1 MADVMSNYVKFL
13 RGTPTAYHKLPQK
26 DADTL
31 YFVSEADATVGQLW
45 LGEKLITSTTSPEG
59 IIDHLSELLD
69 VDIAG
74 AQHGM
79 VLGFD
84 EIKEK
89 WVPMEVNAAVEVSI
103 MKGASETE
111 DGAAGLV
118 PAPKIG
124 EQNYFLR
131 GDGTWA
137 PVNGNEDSL
146 SFKTID
152 SVDAIKALIGT
163 EDADKFIYLVS
174 IGDTENNKY
183 DEYIIV
189 GNDVEKLGAQE
200 VNLDDYVTTEALEE
214 ALKDK
219 VSTSDLE
226 NALTDKVTTTQLEE
240 ALEDKVTVKE
250 GYDLVSNEAIAKLE
264 TIGENAQENYIKSVT
279 SDFSVSEEG
288 QLSLNALEIA
298 DVTGLQDKLN
308 TKVDRQF
315 TTIENEDGSTTTTE
329 WTLMSPT
336 DKKKLDAL
344 VLDGEGVE
352 ISGTVNAANVEGLNE
367 WISTNKNLVD
377 GLYPAADKE
386 KLAGVEEGAQKNY
399 ITSTTEDF
407 KVEDGKLHLQS
418 ISVSQVKN
426 LQDLLDAKT
435 DASQVTNLEATV
447 TTLNNTVTNLDTKV
461 ATLEAKVTNLDE
473 VVNKAETGLVAKVA
487 NLEDVISKLSDTYVT
502 LEKYNTDM
510 NTVKNSIVWQEMANE
525 EEN

>member
-84 EIKEK
+84 EIQEK
-89 WVPMEVNAAVEVSI
+89 WIPMEVNAAVEVSI

-124 EQNYFLR
+124 EQDYFLR

-152 SVDAIKALIGT
+152 SLDAIKALIGT
-163 EDADKFIYLVS
+163 EDADKYIYLVS
-174 IGDTENNKY
+174 VGDTENNKY

-200 VNLDDYVTTEALEE
+200 VNLDDYVTTTA
-214 ALKDK
+214 
-219 VSTSDLE
+219 LE
-226 NALTDKVTTTQLEE
+226 NALADKVTTTQLEE

-279 SDFSVSEEG
+279 SDFTVSEEG

-315 TTIENEDGSTTTTE
+315 TTVENEDGSTTTTE

-344 VLDGEGVE
+344 VLEGENIE

-367 WISTNKNLVD
+367 WIATNKNLVD

-447 TTLNNTVTNLDTKV
+447 TTLNSTVTNLDTKV
-461 ATLEAKVTNLDE
+461 ATLETKVTNLDE

-487 NLEDVISKLSDTYVT
+487 NLEDVVSKLSETYVT
-502 LEKYNTDM
+502 LEKYNADM
-510 NTVKNSIVWQEMANE
+510 STIKNSIVWQEMANE

>member
-84 EIKEK
+84 EIQEK
-89 WVPMEVNAAVEVSI
+89 WIPMEVNAAVEVSV

-124 EQNYFLR
+124 EQDYFLR

-174 IGDTENNKY
+174 VGDTENNKY

-200 VNLDDYVTTEALEE
+200 VNLDDYVTTTALEE
-214 ALKDK
+214 AL
-219 VSTSDLE
+219 
-226 NALTDKVTTTQLEE
+226 ADKVTTTQLEE

-264 TIGENAQENYIKSVT
+264 TISENAQENYIKSVT
-279 SDFSVSEEG
+279 GDFTVSEEG

-315 TTIENEDGSTTTTE
+315 TTVENEDGSTTTTE

-344 VLDGEGVE
+344 VLEGENIE

-367 WISTNKNLVD
+367 WIATNKNLVD

-447 TTLNNTVTNLDTKV
+447 TTLNSTVTNLDTKV
-461 ATLEAKVTNLDE
+461 ATLETKVTNLDE

-487 NLEDVISKLSDTYVT
+487 NLEDVVSKLSETYVT

-510 NTVKNSIVWQEMANE
+510 STIKNSIVWQEMANE